1 MSSILLECFLFIS
14 IGYLLKQ
21 TQPLAFDAETVRKSI
36 ISLIYLVL
44 LPALVIKSLWKSPAE
59 LIQWQISASVVITIL
74 ITASLIWFIYRYLT
88 DNKAVL
94 GSVILAGSLSN
105 ATYQGLPIL
114 NHQLGELGTAITI
127 QYDFFAQTPLLL
139 TLGIL
144 LARYF
149 GQNPTTTAV
158 ETWWKTLAKVPALW
172 AAGLGLLLNQQ
183 QIAPIEPMITWLTH
197 LSDPVIPLML
207 ISIGLGLRPE
217 SIRWKD
223 IPFLTPVLVIKLMI
237 APLIII
243 LVARSLQLNELQV
256 MGLALEAGMSSILIA
271 IVLVERYHL
280 DVKKFIEIVTLTLLL
295 SLGSLPLW
303 QWLLDQQLV

>member
-1 MSSILLECFLFIS
+1 MSTILLECFLFIS
-14 IGYLLKQ
+14 IGYLLRQ
-21 TQPLAFDAETVRKSI
+21 TKPLAFDAEAVRKAI

-44 LPALVIKSLWKSPAE
+44 LPALVIKSLWKSPSE
-59 LIQWQISASVVITIL
+59 LIQWQISASVLITIF
-74 ITASLIWFIYRYLT
+74 ISAALIWFIYRFLT
-88 DNKAVL
+88 QDKAII
-94 GSVILAGSLSN
+94 GSLILAGSLSN
-105 ATYQGLPIL
+105 ATYQGLPIVS
-114 NHQLGELGTAITI
+114 HQLGELGTAITI

-149 GQNPTTTAV
+149 GQSETTHSEA
-158 ETWWKTLAKVPALW
+158 WWKTLAKVPALW
-172 AAGLGLLLNQQ
+172 AAAFGLYLNQQ
-183 QIAPIEPMITWLTH
+183 QIDPIEPMMTWLTH

-223 IPFLTPVLVIKLMI
+223 IPFLTPVITIKLII
-237 APLIII
+237 APLVIIY
-243 LVARSLQLNELQV
+243 VARAFKLNEQQI

-280 DVKKFIEIVTLTLLL
+280 NINKFIEIVTLTLLL
-295 SLGSLPLW
+295 SLGTLPLW
-303 QWLLDQQLV
+303 QWLLDHQLV

>member
-21 TQPLAFDAETVRKSI
+21 TQPLAFDAKTVRKSI

-59 LIQWQISASVVITIL
+59 LIQWQISASVIITIL

-88 DNKAVL
+88 DNKAIL

-114 NHQLGELGTAITI
+114 SHQLGELGTAITI

-144 LARYF
+144 LARHF
-149 GQNPTTTAV
+149 GQNHITTPEA
-158 ETWWKTLAKVPALW
+158 WWKTLAKVPALW

-207 ISIGLGLRPE
+207 ISIGLGLKPE
-217 SIRWKD
+217 SIHWKD

-243 LVARSLQLNELQV
+243 FVARSLQLTEQQV